1 MLDKEDMKN
10 ILEACRKT
18 GPMDEKMVRGT
29 RESKSKNNEEYYA
42 DATRGVNYLQ
52 FSCDESKNEK

>member
-1 MLDKEDMKN
+1 MKN

-18 GPMDEKMVRGT
+18 GPMDEKLVRGT